1 MRIIPTIAMAALPLL
16 AGCASETTDES
27 PAAVE
32 TTEAVELPEV
42 VVTYSVL
49 GSVVSE
55 LVGDNADVTVV
66 IPDGIDPHN
75 FEPSAKDIETINNA
89 TLVVANG
96 LDFEEGLEDVLAGL
110 AAGQVF
116 FAADHI
122 TPRAMKDEKDHAHD
136 EHAHDEH
143 AHEDEHKDETSTT
156 VTEEAGHDDHA
167 HDDHAHDEHGHD
179 GTDPHLWLSPFAVS
193 EFVDEL
199 TSTLET
205 ALGADLSER
214 SAALL
219 ASLNSLDAE
228 IAERFTSL
236 ESCDLVTG
244 HDELGYFADRY
255 GCEMIGAVV
264 PSASTSAEASAQQ
277 LAELKELVEKHG
289 VKAIFTSVG
298 TPQNVAEQVANE
310 TGVPLVELSTHV
322 MGESDTYADFMR
334 VLTDD
339 VVNALS

>member
-1 MRIIPTIAMAALPLL
+1 MRIIPIIAAIPVLVL
-16 AGCASETTDES
+16 ASCSSDSAQVSDTSE
-27 PAAVE
+27 VE
-32 TTEAVELPEV
+32 ETKEV

-75 FEPSAKDIETINNA
+75 FEPSAKDIEAINNA

-96 LDFEEGLEDVLAGL
+96 LHFEEGLEEVLEGL
-110 AAGQVF
+110 AADQVF

-122 TPRAMKDEKDHAHD
+122 TAREMKDQKDHS
-136 EHAHDEH
+136 HDEH

-156 VTEEAGHDDHA
+156 VAEDAG
-167 HDDHAHDEHGHD
+167 HDEHGHE
-179 GTDPHLWLSPFAVS
+179 GNDPHLWLSPFTMS
-193 EFVDEL
+193 EFIDEL
-199 TSTLET
+199 TAALES
-205 ALGADLSER
+205 ALGVDLTER
-214 SAALL
+214 STALL
-219 ASLNSLDAE
+219 ASLEALDTE
-228 IAERFTSL
+228 IADQIAQL
-236 ESCDLVTG
+236 ESCEMVTG

-255 GCEMIGAVV
+255 GCELIGAVV

-277 LAELKELVEKHG
+277 LAELKELVEEHN
-289 VKAIFTSVG
+289 VKAIFTSLG
-298 TPQNVAEQVANE
+298 TPQKVAEQVANE

-334 VLTDD
+334 LLVDD

>member
-1 MRIIPTIAMAALPLL
+1 MRIIPII
-16 AGCASETTDES
+16 
-27 PAAVE
+27 AAVPALVLASCSSDSAQVSDTSEVEE
-32 TTEAVELPEV
+32 TKEV

-75 FEPSAKDIETINNA
+75 FEPSAKDIEAINNA

-96 LDFEEGLEDVLAGL
+96 LHFEEGLEEVLEGL
-110 AAGQVF
+110 AADQVF

-122 TPRAMKDEKDHAHD
+122 TARAMKGEKDHSHD
-136 EHAHDEH
+136 G
-143 AHEDEHKDETSTT
+143 HEDEQKDETSTT
-156 VTEEAGHDDHA
+156 VAEDAGNDEHA
-167 HDDHAHDEHGHD
+167 HDDHAHDEHGHE
-179 GTDPHLWLSPFAVS
+179 GNDPHLWLSPFAMS
-193 EFVDEL
+193 EFIDEL
-199 TSTLET
+199 TT
-205 ALGADLSER
+205 ALESALGVDLTER

-219 ASLNSLDAE
+219 
-228 IAERFTSL
+228 TSL
-236 ESCDLVTG
+236 EALDTEIADQIAQLESCEMITG

-255 GCEMIGAVV
+255 GCELIGAVV

-277 LAELKELVEKHG
+277 LAELKELVEEHN
-289 VKAIFTSVG
+289 VKAIFTSLG
-298 TPQNVAEQVANE
+298 TPQKVAEQVANE

-334 VLTDD
+334 LLVDD